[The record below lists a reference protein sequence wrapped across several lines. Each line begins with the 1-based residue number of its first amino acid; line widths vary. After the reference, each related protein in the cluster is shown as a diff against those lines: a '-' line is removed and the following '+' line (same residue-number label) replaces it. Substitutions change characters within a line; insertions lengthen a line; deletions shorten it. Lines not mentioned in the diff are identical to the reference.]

1 MEINKQFIEDVRTIG
16 DLALREGGNGVL
28 DKVIRVYQA
37 VGIIQVQ
44 NPVAAPKMDAETD
57 KKSK

>member
-1 MEINKQFIEDVRTIG
+1 MEISKQFIEDVRAIG

-44 NPVAAPKMDAETD
+44 NPIEGSKISPKTD
-57 KKSK
+57 KQSK